1 MLKFVRLLVEPNLT
15 LVEAVTTA
23 SQLLITQRC
32 HYFPKEILTTAFERI
47 IFFILL
53 EADVEGDI
61 VYCMNSKGFFS

>member
-1 MLKFVRLLVEPNLT
+1 M
-15 LVEAVTTA
+15 
-23 SQLLITQRC
+23 QRC

-61 VYCMNSKGFFS
+61 VYCMNSKVFFPEEGFKGQRKDTD